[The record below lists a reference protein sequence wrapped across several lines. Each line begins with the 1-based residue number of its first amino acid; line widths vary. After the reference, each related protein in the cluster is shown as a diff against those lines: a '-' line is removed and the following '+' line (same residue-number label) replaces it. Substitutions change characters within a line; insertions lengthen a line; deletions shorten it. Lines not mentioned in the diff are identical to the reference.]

1 MASEAISSS
10 ILLIGAIVGA
20 AFLVT
25 AILPAIFQAGDT
37 FGTVSSAAESKMKT
51 DFRIVNT
58 YAHYDIGNE
67 IDYIQVW
74 MKNVGANQ
82 ISIYEV
88 EKGDVFFGTSNSI
101 VHYTKSTIP
110 PIEITES
117 GTVDNYWSIGE
128 TIEIKITFSPSSI
141 AKSSLLSFTFTLPN
155 SVRRSTSFSTNE

>member
-37 FGTVSSAAESKMKT
+37 FGTVSSSAETKMKT

-58 YAHYDIGNE
+58 FASDTGI
-67 IDYIQVW
+67 IKVW

-82 ISIYEV
+82 ISEFDIKKSDVYYG
-88 EKGDVFFGTSNSI
+88 KTTSISRYSWGGTPAFTYALGDATNNGFW
-101 VHYTKSTIP
+101 
-110 PIEITES
+110 
-117 GTVDNYWSIGE
+117 DIGE
-128 TIEIKITFSPSSI
+128 TLEIQISGLTITNGDI
-141 AKSSLLSFTFTLPN
+141 LSFTFSLPN
-155 SVRRSTSFSTNE
+155 SVRRSISFSTNT